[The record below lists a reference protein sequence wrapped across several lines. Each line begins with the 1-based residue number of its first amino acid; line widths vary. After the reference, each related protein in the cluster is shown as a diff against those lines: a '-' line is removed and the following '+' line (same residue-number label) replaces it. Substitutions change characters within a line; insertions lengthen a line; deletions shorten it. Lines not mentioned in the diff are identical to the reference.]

1 MFHFLSHLF
10 PFLCGRG
17 CDETIGCVLGC
28 RALPRSARLTC
39 SATIPDWGSFCVD
52 DQEENSLLQSTQ
64 MPHRCG
70 MARTNLQH
78 HNTRTADVLGS
89 CALKTG
95 LTASCYQVGHCTQ
108 NPLPYLSL
116 DLFPFSNRISSCNIF
131 SGSSSGKLLAV
142 RPSGQGRLRIESCL
156 TSQGGEHTDLQSPI

>member
-1 MFHFLSHLF
+1 M
-10 PFLCGRG
+10 
-17 CDETIGCVLGC
+17 LGC
-28 RALPRSARLTC
+28 RAHQRSARLTC
-39 SATIPDWGSFCVD
+39 SAMIPDWGSFCVD

-95 LTASCYQVGHCTQ
+95 LTGLMLASRVLHTGTHCLTC
-108 NPLPYLSL
+108 PS
-116 DLFPFSNRISSCNIF
+116 ISFHFKKNFQLQHF

-142 RPSGQGRLRIESCL
+142 RPSGQGRLRIGSCL
-156 TSQGGEHTDLQSPI
+156 TSQGGEHADLQSSI